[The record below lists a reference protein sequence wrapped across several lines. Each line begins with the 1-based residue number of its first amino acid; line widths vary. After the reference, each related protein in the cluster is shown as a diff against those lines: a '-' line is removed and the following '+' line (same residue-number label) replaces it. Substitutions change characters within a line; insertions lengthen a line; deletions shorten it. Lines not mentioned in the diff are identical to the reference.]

1 MFTAGE
7 LRNITLMIWCD
18 IFGRRATD
26 IYLGKDNDLSPKE
39 LEELENI
46 VDRLLQ
52 HEPIQYIRKEANF
65 CGYTFGVE
73 PGVLIPRPETEELVE
88 LIVRESAKKN
98 PRILDIGTGSGCI
111 AIALSLLL
119 PEADVTAWDISEDA
133 LRIARKN
140 NESLN
145 GKVNFTKQDAL
156 AWEAGEESELYDII
170 VSNPPYITPSEKE
183 EMERNVLDWEPEL
196 ALFVPQND
204 PLLFYR
210 KISQTGQT
218 LLKPGG
224 TLYFEIN
231 RAYASEM
238 KAMLLE
244 LNYTGIEIIK
254 DISGNHRI
262 AKATKR

>member
-1 MFTAGE
+1 M
-7 LRNITLMIWCD
+7 
-18 IFGRRATD
+18 
-26 IYLGKDNDLSPKE
+26 KE
-39 LEELENI
+39 E
-46 VDRLLQ
+46 
-52 HEPIQYIRKEANF
+52 
-65 CGYTFGVE
+65 
-73 PGVLIPRPETEELVE
+73 
-88 LIVRESAKKN
+88 
-98 PRILDIGTGSGCI
+98 
-111 AIALSLLL
+111 
-119 PEADVTAWDISEDA
+119 
-133 LRIARKN
+133 
-140 NESLN
+140 
-145 GKVNFTKQDAL
+145 DAL